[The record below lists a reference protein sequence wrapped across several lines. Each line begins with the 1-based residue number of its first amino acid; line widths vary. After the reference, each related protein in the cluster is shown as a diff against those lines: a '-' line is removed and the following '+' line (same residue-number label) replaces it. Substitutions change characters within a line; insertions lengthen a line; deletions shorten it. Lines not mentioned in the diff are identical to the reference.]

1 MAAPPGLDASQ
12 ILSWKGRGVHNTD
25 LVGSVHIGASSMP
38 LQTPVPTQQVAI
50 QTDYPL
56 SVRNYARSRTT
67 IGNKTETLGPGA
79 LPSGYEGQVSRGY
92 AEPQEM

>member
-1 MAAPPGLDASQ
+1 
-12 ILSWKGRGVHNTD
+12 
-25 LVGSVHIGASSMP
+25 MP